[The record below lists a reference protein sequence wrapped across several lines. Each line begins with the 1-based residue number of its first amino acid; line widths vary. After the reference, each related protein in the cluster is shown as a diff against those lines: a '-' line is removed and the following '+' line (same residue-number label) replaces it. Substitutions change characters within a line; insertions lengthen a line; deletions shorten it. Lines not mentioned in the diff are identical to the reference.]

1 MGFRSLN
8 MSVIAYANGF
18 TLLHY
23 KSDDTM
29 EEICK
34 PTYFPK
40 SFADLCANGD
50 IMIVNAGDEAA
61 CFRSVMI
68 TPDGKMQLTKLNY

>member
-1 MGFRSLN
+1 MNKFKNLG
-8 MSVIAYANGF
+8 MSVVAYANGF
-18 TLLHY
+18 TLWHY

-40 SFADLCANGD
+40 SFADLCRNGD
-50 IMIVNAGDEAA
+50 IMIVNAGDNTSI
-61 CFRSVMI
+61 RTVSLI
-68 TPDGKMQLTKLNY
+68 QDGETIELTKLN